1 LNKYVSQCGTS
12 LQATNK
18 ALENTVSEKLGMRI
32 TAIGPD
38 FIMGQMPVDERTR
51 QPFGV
56 LHGGASMALAE
67 TLGSHASMLMLADE
81 PSPRVMGI
89 EIGGSHLRSVS
100 EGNVTGVCRA
110 LKLGRNLHFW
120 RIDIMDEAGQLCC
133 SANLTVMVSASSP
146 AAARD

>member
-1 LNKYVSQCGTS
+1 MNRYVSQCGTS
-12 LQATNK
+12 MQVANE
-18 ALENTVSEKLGMRI
+18 ALRNTLSEKLGMRI

-38 FIMGQMPVDERTR
+38 FIIGQMPVDERTR

-67 TLGSHASMLMLADE
+67 TLGSHGSMLMLADE

-89 EIGGSHLRSVS
+89 EIGGSHLRAVS
-100 EGNVTGVCRA
+100 GGHVTGVCRA

-120 RIDIMDEAGQLCC
+120 RIDILDEAGRICC
-133 SANLTVMVSASSP
+133 AANLTVMVSASGRG
-146 AAARD
+146 AVRD